1 MASPTIPVPSIAI
14 FFIVFL
20 DFEIIKQPLEA
31 KVCRIQND
39 PIFFFWLIN
48 NKFSQLPEMYC
59 WKSYFCSIIKINLA
73 VMSESLLGVG
83 SRVKHPQFGKGVIV
97 QIRSDAYEIGFIENG
112 VRQIMRDYEG
122 MEIIEAVETPSD
134 LATYEKIEKSLVRVL
149 RRFSDVQETVPL
161 GQKWTGGKMI
171 LYPGDKALKEKEVPI
186 ETFFHKIVMIRDRV
200 RVMEQRINGSN
211 LTDEEKV
218 DLEQYITRIYG
229 SLTTFN
235 VLFKNKEEQFT
246 GERSKE

>member
-1 MASPTIPVPSIAI
+1 
-14 FFIVFL
+14 
-20 DFEIIKQPLEA
+20 
-31 KVCRIQND
+31 
-39 PIFFFWLIN
+39 
-48 NKFSQLPEMYC
+48 MYC
-59 WKSYFCSIIKINLA
+59 WKSYFCIRIIIKLCF
-73 VMSESLLGVG
+73 MSEMLLGVG

-97 QIRSDAYEIGFIENG
+97 QIRSDAYEIGFIELG

-122 MEIIEAVETPSD
+122 LEIIEALETPSD

-149 RRFSDVQETVPL
+149 RRFSDVQETVSL
-161 GQKWTGGKMI
+161 GQKWTGGKMV
-171 LYPGDKALKEKEVPI
+171 LYPGDKTLKEKEIPI
-186 ETFFHKIVMIRDRV
+186 ETFFHKIVMVRDRV

-235 VLFKNKEEQFT
+235 VLFKNKEDQFT
-246 GERSKE
+246 GERGSKE